1 MNYILNTKTK
11 KVEIYW
17 DNQNEY
23 QAIINFL
30 SQCVLTEEKENQY
43 FVKTNEIPSHTIT
56 WNTNNLPNSYTIYD
70 GSILNGTI
78 VSKAETAL
86 SSGLVDATLADANLT
101 TITADDI
108 TTVLK
113 AEPKEQYWLNG
124 NPITSIKP
132 REDKPENWQNDTY
145 NCAGDVLCSDEFLN
159 KVLELNQK
167 KSNITSLRC

>member
-43 FVKTNEIPSHTIT
+43 FIKTNEVPPRTIT
-56 WNTNNLPNSYTIYD
+56 WNTNNLPNSYTICD

-78 VSKAETAL
+78 MSKAETPL
-86 SSGLVDATLADANLT
+86 SSGLVDATLADTNLT
-101 TITADDI
+101 TITANDI
-108 TTVLK
+108 TTALK

-124 NPITSIKP
+124 NPVTSIKP
-132 REDKPENWQNDTY
+132 REDKPENWQNDTPY
-145 NCAGDVLCSDEFLN
+145 CPGDVISGKEFLD

-167 KSNITSLRC
+167 K